1 MTSLPSHMPAPP
13 PQTTAAPPPSGWGKP
28 VLGFV
33 LDVLLAAV
41 VLLAV
46 SVLSGLVWGV
56 VRGFQVSME
65 LRAQGMPADRLA
77 TAVASQLG
85 QPGALAQ
92 LLIALVSTLS
102 AALLLYFL
110 RRPASAA
117 ERRASWRAARVPA
130 TWGWVVLV
138 AAAVFVGSSVLSSL
152 GAQLGIKPVP
162 TNLPLMREAMAQ
174 MPLFLVVFAVLIAPA
189 YEELLFRR
197 VLFGRLWDA
206 GWPRLGMALSGAA
219 FALVH
224 ELPGTTGNGVA
235 ETLQLWLVY
244 GSMGAAFAWLYRRTG
259 TLWAPIAAHGL
270 NNAVAVAA
278 LYWFGIT

>member
-1 MTSLPSHMPAPP
+1 MTAPPLPATPLPLPSAPP
-13 PQTTAAPPPSGWGKP
+13 ARPRRPI
-28 VLGFV
+28 LGFF

-56 VRGFQVSME
+56 IRGFQLAME
-65 LRAQGMPADRLA
+65 LKAQGVPADRLA
-77 TAVASQLG
+77 ALVAQQVG

-117 ERRASWRAARVPA
+117 ERRASWLAARTPS
-130 TWGWVVLV
+130 TWGWVLLV
-138 AAAVFVGSSVLSSL
+138 AVGVFVGSATISALA
-152 GAQLGIKPVP
+152 AQIGIKPVP
-162 TNLPLMREAMAQ
+162 TNLPLMQDAMAQ
-174 MPLFLVVFAVLIAPA
+174 MPLFLCVFAIVIAPA

-206 GWPRLGMALSGAA
+206 GRPRLGMLLSGAA

-224 ELPGTTGNGVA
+224 EVPGTTGNSLA
-235 ETLQLWLVY
+235 ATAQLWLVY
-244 GSMGAAFAWLYRRTG
+244 GGMGAAFAWLYKRTG
-259 TLWAPIAAHGL
+259 TLWASIAAHGL
-270 NNAVAVAA
+270 NNAIAVAG
-278 LYWFGIT
+278 LYWFGAT

>member
-1 MTSLPSHMPAPP
+1 MTSLPSHTPV
-13 PQTTAAPPPSGWGKP
+13 PPSSLPPARPPRPRRP
-28 VLGFV
+28 VLGFF

-46 SVLSGLVWGV
+46 SVLCGLVWGV
-56 VRGFQVSME
+56 VRGVQVTLE
-65 LRAQGMPADRLA
+65 LRAQGIPNEQIAS
-77 TAVASQLG
+77 TVAAHLG

-117 ERRASWRAARVPA
+117 ERRTSWQAARMPA
-130 TWGWVVLV
+130 TWGWVLLV
-138 AAAVFVGSSVLSSL
+138 AVAVFVGSTVLSNL

-174 MPLFLVVFAVLIAPA
+174 MPLFLIAFAVLIAPA

-206 GWPRLGMALSGAA
+206 GRPRLGMALSGAA

-244 GSMGAAFAWLYRRTG
+244 GSMGAAFAWLYKRTG
-259 TLWAPIAAHGL
+259 TLWAPVAAHGL

-278 LYWFGIT
+278 LYWFGTT

>member
-1 MTSLPSHMPAPP
+1 MTSLPSHTPAPP
-13 PQTTAAPPPSGWGKP
+13 SLPHPAPSSGWRKP

-46 SVLSGLVWGV
+46 SVLCGLVWGV
-56 VRGFQVSME
+56 VRGFQVTME
-65 LRAQGMPADRLA
+65 LRAQGIPSDRIASVVA
-77 TAVASQLG
+77 THLG

-110 RRPASAA
+110 RRPANAA
-117 ERRASWRAARVPA
+117 ERRASWRAVRAPT
-130 TWGWVVLV
+130 TWGWVLLV
-138 AAAVFVGSSVLSSL
+138 AVAVFVGSSVLSNL

-162 TNLPLMREAMAQ
+162 TNLPLMREAMTQ
-174 MPLFLVVFAVLIAPA
+174 MPLFLCLFAVLIAPA

-235 ETLQLWLVY
+235 ETAQLWLIY
-244 GSMGAAFAWLYRRTG
+244 GSMGAAFAWLYKRTG

-270 NNAVAVAA
+270 NNAVAVAG
-278 LYWFGIT
+278 LYWLGAT

>member
-1 MTSLPSHMPAPP
+1 MTAPPLPATPLPLPSAPAARPRRP
-13 PQTTAAPPPSGWGKP
+13 I
-28 VLGFV
+28 LGFF

-46 SVLSGLVWGV
+46 SVLCGLIWGV
-56 VRGFQVSME
+56 IRGFQLAME
-65 LRAQGMPADRLA
+65 LKAQGVPADRLA
-77 TAVASQLG
+77 ALVAQQVG

-117 ERRASWRAARVPA
+117 ERRASWQAARTPS
-130 TWGWVVLV
+130 TWGWVLLV
-138 AAAVFVGSSVLSSL
+138 AVGVFVGSAAISALA
-152 GAQLGIKPVP
+152 AQIGIKPVP
-162 TNLPLMREAMAQ
+162 TNLPLMQDAMAQ
-174 MPLFLVVFAVLIAPA
+174 MPLFLCVFAIVIAPA

-206 GWPRLGMALSGAA
+206 GRPRLGMLLSGAA

-224 ELPGTTGNGVA
+224 EVPGTTGNGLA
-235 ETLQLWLVY
+235 ETAQLWLVY
-244 GSMGAAFAWLYRRTG
+244 GGMGAAFAWLYKRTG

-270 NNAVAVAA
+270 NNAIAVAG
-278 LYWFGIT
+278 LYWFGAT

>member
-1 MTSLPSHMPAPP
+1 MTSLPSYPPAPP
-13 PQTTAAPPPSGWGKP
+13 PLTSAAPPSGWGKP
-28 VLGFV
+28 LLGFV

-56 VRGFQVSME
+56 VRGVQVTME
-65 LRAQGMPADRLA
+65 LRAQGLPGDRLA
-77 TAVASQLG
+77 ATVASHLG

-110 RRPASAA
+110 RRPAGAA
-117 ERRASWRAARVPA
+117 ERRRSWQAARVPA
-130 TWGWVVLV
+130 TWGWVLLV
-138 AAAVFVGSSVLSSL
+138 AVAVFVGSTVLSNL

-162 TNLPLMREAMAQ
+162 TNLPLMREAMTQ
-174 MPLFLVVFAVLIAPA
+174 MPLFLLVFAVLIAPA

-197 VLFGRLWDA
+197 VLFGRLWEA
-206 GWPRLGMALSGAA
+206 GRPRLGMALSGAA

-244 GSMGAAFAWLYRRTG
+244 GSMGAAFAWLYKRTG

-278 LYWFGIT
+278 LYWFGTT

>member
-1 MTSLPSHMPAPP
+1 MTAPPLPAPP
-13 PQTTAAPPPSGWGKP
+13 LPLPFAPPARPRRP
-28 VLGFV
+28 ILGFF
-33 LDVLLAAV
+33 LDVLLAAA

-56 VRGFQVSME
+56 IRGFQLAME
-65 LRAQGMPADRLA
+65 LKAQGVPADRLA
-77 TAVASQLG
+77 ALVAQQVG

-117 ERRASWRAARVPA
+117 ERRASWQVARTPS
-130 TWGWVVLV
+130 TWGWVLLV
-138 AAAVFVGSSVLSSL
+138 AVGVFVGSAAISALA
-152 GAQLGIKPVP
+152 AQIGIKPVP
-162 TNLPLMREAMAQ
+162 TNLPLMQDAMAQ
-174 MPLFLVVFAVLIAPA
+174 MPLFLCVFAIVIAPA

-206 GWPRLGMALSGAA
+206 GRPRLGMLLSGAA

-224 ELPGTTGNGVA
+224 EVPGTTGNSLA
-235 ETLQLWLVY
+235 ATAQLWLVY
-244 GSMGAAFAWLYRRTG
+244 GGMGVAFAWLYKRTG
-259 TLWAPIAAHGL
+259 TLWASIAAHGL
-270 NNAVAVAA
+270 NNAIAVAG
-278 LYWFGIT
+278 LYWFGAT

>member
-1 MTSLPSHMPAPP
+1 MTSLPSHPTAPPSLPRPAPS
-13 PQTTAAPPPSGWGKP
+13 SGWRKP

-46 SVLSGLVWGV
+46 SVLCGLVWGV
-56 VRGFQVSME
+56 VRGFQVTME
-65 LRAQGMPADRLA
+65 LRAQGIPSDRIASVVA
-77 TAVASQLG
+77 THLG

-110 RRPASAA
+110 RRPANAA
-117 ERRASWRAARVPA
+117 ERRASWRAGRAPA
-130 TWGWVVLV
+130 TWGWVLLV
-138 AAAVFVGSSVLSSL
+138 AVAVFVGSSVLSNL

-162 TNLPLMREAMAQ
+162 TNLPLMREAMTQ
-174 MPLFLVVFAVLIAPA
+174 MPLFLFLFAVLIAPA

-235 ETLQLWLVY
+235 ETVQLWLIY
-244 GSMGAAFAWLYRRTG
+244 GSMGAAFAWLYKRTG

-270 NNAVAVAA
+270 NNAVAVAG
-278 LYWFGIT
+278 LYWFGAA

>member
-1 MTSLPSHMPAPP
+1 MTAPPLPATPLPLPSAPP
-13 PQTTAAPPPSGWGKP
+13 ARPRRPI
-28 VLGFV
+28 LGFF

-56 VRGFQVSME
+56 IRGFQLAME
-65 LRAQGMPADRLA
+65 LKAQGVPADRLA
-77 TAVASQLG
+77 ALVAQQVG

-117 ERRASWRAARVPA
+117 ERRASWQAARTPS
-130 TWGWVVLV
+130 TWGWVLLV
-138 AAAVFVGSSVLSSL
+138 AVGVFVGSATISALA
-152 GAQLGIKPVP
+152 AQIGIKPVP
-162 TNLPLMREAMAQ
+162 TNLPLMQDAMAQ
-174 MPLFLVVFAVLIAPA
+174 MPLFLCVFAIVIAPA

-206 GWPRLGMALSGAA
+206 GRPRLGMLLSGAA

-224 ELPGTTGNGVA
+224 EVPGTTGNSLA
-235 ETLQLWLVY
+235 ATAQLWLVY
-244 GSMGAAFAWLYRRTG
+244 GGMGAAFAWLYKRTG
-259 TLWAPIAAHGL
+259 TLWASIAAHGL
-270 NNAVAVAA
+270 NNAIAVAG
-278 LYWFGIT
+278 LYWFGAT

>member
-1 MTSLPSHMPAPP
+1 MTAPP
-13 PQTTAAPPPSGWGKP
+13 PLPAAPLSLSSPPAP
-28 VLGFV
+28 TRPRRPILGFF

-41 VLLAV
+41 VLLGV
-46 SVLSGLVWGV
+46 SVLCGLVWGV
-56 VRGFQVSME
+56 LRGFQLAMQ
-65 LRAQGMPADRLA
+65 LKAQGIPADRLA
-77 TAVASQLG
+77 TLVAQQVG

-117 ERRASWRAARVPA
+117 ERRASWQAARVPS
-130 TWGWVVLV
+130 TWGWVLLV
-138 AAAVFVGSSVLSSL
+138 AAGVFFGSAAISAVS
-152 GAQLGIKPVP
+152 AQFGIKPEP

-174 MPLFLVVFAVLIAPA
+174 MPLFLIVFAVVIAPA

-206 GWPRLGMALSGAA
+206 GRPRLGMLLSGAA

-224 ELPGTTGNGVA
+224 EVPGTTGNSLA
-235 ETLQLWLVY
+235 ATAQLWLVY
-244 GSMGAAFAWLYRRTG
+244 GGMGAAFAWLYKRTG

-270 NNAVAVAA
+270 NNALAVAG
-278 LYWFGIT
+278 LYWFGAT

>member
-1 MTSLPSHMPAPP
+1 MTAPPLPATPLPLPSTPPARPRR
-13 PQTTAAPPPSGWGKP
+13 P
-28 VLGFV
+28 VLGFF

-46 SVLSGLVWGV
+46 SVLCGLVWGV
-56 VRGFQVSME
+56 LRGFQLAME
-65 LRAQGMPADRLA
+65 LKAQGIPGDRL
-77 TAVASQLG
+77 TALVAQQVG

-117 ERRASWRAARVPA
+117 ERRASWQAARMPS
-130 TWGWVVLV
+130 TWGWVLLV
-138 AAAVFVGSSVLSSL
+138 ATGVFVGSAVISALA
-152 GAQLGIKPVP
+152 AQIGIKPVP
-162 TNLPLMREAMAQ
+162 TNLPLMQEAMAQ
-174 MPLFLVVFAVLIAPA
+174 MPLFLIVFAVVIAPA

-206 GWPRLGMALSGAA
+206 GRPRLGMLLSGAA

-224 ELPGTTGNGVA
+224 EVPGTTGNGLA
-235 ETLQLWLVY
+235 ETAQLWLVY
-244 GSMGAAFAWLYRRTG
+244 GGMGAAFAWLYKRTG

-270 NNAVAVAA
+270 NNALAVAG
-278 LYWFGIT
+278 LYWFGAT

>member
-1 MTSLPSHMPAPP
+1 MTAPPLPATPLPLPSAPP
-13 PQTTAAPPPSGWGKP
+13 ARPRRPI
-28 VLGFV
+28 LGFF

-56 VRGFQVSME
+56 IRGFQLAME
-65 LRAQGMPADRLA
+65 LKAQGVPADRLA
-77 TAVASQLG
+77 ALVAQQVS

-117 ERRASWRAARVPA
+117 ERRASWLAARAPA
-130 TWGWVVLV
+130 TWGWVLLV
-138 AAAVFVGSSVLSSL
+138 AVGVFVGSATISALA
-152 GAQLGIKPVP
+152 AQIGIKPVP
-162 TNLPLMREAMAQ
+162 TNLPLMQDAMAQ
-174 MPLFLVVFAVLIAPA
+174 MPLFLCVFAIVIAPA

-206 GWPRLGMALSGAA
+206 GRPRLGMLLSGAA

-224 ELPGTTGNGVA
+224 EVPGTTGNSLA
-235 ETLQLWLVY
+235 ATAQLWLVY
-244 GSMGAAFAWLYRRTG
+244 GGMGVAFAWLYKRTG
-259 TLWAPIAAHGL
+259 TLWASIAAHGL
-270 NNAVAVAA
+270 NNAIAVAG
-278 LYWFGIT
+278 LYWFGAT

>member
-1 MTSLPSHMPAPP
+1 M
-13 PQTTAAPPPSGWGKP
+13 
-28 VLGFV
+28 LGFV

-46 SVLSGLVWGV
+46 SVLCGMAWSV
-56 VRGFQVSME
+56 VRAAQVTLE
-65 LRAQGMPADRLA
+65 LRAQGIAGDRLGSS
-77 TAVASQLG
+77 VAAHLG
-85 QPGALAQ
+85 QPGTLAQ
-92 LLIALVSTLS
+92 LLIALFSTLA

-117 ERRASWRAARVPA
+117 ERRCSWQAARSRS
-130 TWGWVVLV
+130 TWGWVLLV
-138 AAAVFVGSSVLSSL
+138 AAAVFVGSTVLSAV
-152 GAQLGIKPVP
+152 GAQLGSTPVP

-174 MPLFLVVFAVLIAPA
+174 MPLFLLVFAVLIAPA

-206 GWPRLGMALSGAA
+206 GRPRLGMALSGVA

-235 ETLQLWLVY
+235 ATAQLWLIY
-244 GSMGAAFAWLYRRTG
+244 GGMGAAFAWLYKRTG
-259 TLWAPIAAHGL
+259 TLWAPITAHGL
-270 NNAVAVAA
+270 NNAVAVAG
-278 LYWFGIT
+278 LWFGTT

>member
-1 MTSLPSHMPAPP
+1 MTAPPLPATPLPLPSAPP
-13 PQTTAAPPPSGWGKP
+13 ARPRRPI
-28 VLGFV
+28 LGFF

-56 VRGFQVSME
+56 IRGFQLAME
-65 LRAQGMPADRLA
+65 LKAQGIPADRLA
-77 TAVASQLG
+77 SVVAQRVG

-117 ERRASWRAARVPA
+117 ERRASWQAARTPS
-130 TWGWVVLV
+130 TWGWVLLV
-138 AAAVFVGSSVLSSL
+138 AVGVFVGSATISALA
-152 GAQLGIKPVP
+152 AQIGIKPVP
-162 TNLPLMREAMAQ
+162 TNLPLMQDAMAQ
-174 MPLFLVVFAVLIAPA
+174 MPLFLCVFAIVIAPA

-206 GWPRLGMALSGAA
+206 GRPRLGMLLSGAA

-224 ELPGTTGNGVA
+224 EVPGTTGNSLA
-235 ETLQLWLVY
+235 ATAQLWLVY
-244 GSMGAAFAWLYRRTG
+244 GGMGVAFAWLYKRTG
-259 TLWAPIAAHGL
+259 TLWASIAAHGL
-270 NNAVAVAA
+270 NNAIAVAG
-278 LYWFGIT
+278 LYWFGAT

>member
-1 MTSLPSHMPAPP
+1 MTAPPLPATPLPLPSAPP
-13 PQTTAAPPPSGWGKP
+13 ARPRRPI
-28 VLGFV
+28 LGFF

-56 VRGFQVSME
+56 IRGFQLAME
-65 LRAQGMPADRLA
+65 LKAQGIPADRLA
-77 TAVASQLG
+77 SVVAQRVG

-117 ERRASWRAARVPA
+117 ERRASWLAARTPS
-130 TWGWVVLV
+130 TWGWVLLV
-138 AAAVFVGSSVLSSL
+138 AVGVFVGSATISALA
-152 GAQLGIKPVP
+152 AQIGIKPVP
-162 TNLPLMREAMAQ
+162 TNLPLMQDAMAQ
-174 MPLFLVVFAVLIAPA
+174 MPLFLCVFAIVIAPA

-206 GWPRLGMALSGAA
+206 GRPRLGMLLSGAA

-224 ELPGTTGNGVA
+224 EVPGTTGNSLA
-235 ETLQLWLVY
+235 ATAQLWLVY
-244 GSMGAAFAWLYRRTG
+244 GGMGAAFAWLYKRTG
-259 TLWAPIAAHGL
+259 TLWASIAAHGL
-270 NNAVAVAA
+270 NNAIAVAG
-278 LYWFGIT
+278 LYWFGAT

>member
-1 MTSLPSHMPAPP
+1 MTAPPLPATPLPLPSAPP
-13 PQTTAAPPPSGWGKP
+13 ARPRRPI
-28 VLGFV
+28 LGFF

-56 VRGFQVSME
+56 IRGFQLAME
-65 LRAQGMPADRLA
+65 LKAQGVPADRLA
-77 TAVASQLG
+77 ALVAQQVG

-117 ERRASWRAARVPA
+117 ERRASWLAARAPA
-130 TWGWVVLV
+130 TWGWVLLV
-138 AAAVFVGSSVLSSL
+138 AVGVFVGSATISALA
-152 GAQLGIKPVP
+152 AQIGIKPVP
-162 TNLPLMREAMAQ
+162 TNLPLMQDAMAQ
-174 MPLFLVVFAVLIAPA
+174 MPLFLCVFAIVIAPA

-206 GWPRLGMALSGAA
+206 GRPRLGMLLSGAA

-224 ELPGTTGNGVA
+224 EVPGTTGNSLA
-235 ETLQLWLVY
+235 ATAQLWLVY
-244 GSMGAAFAWLYRRTG
+244 GGMGVAFAWLYKRTG
-259 TLWAPIAAHGL
+259 TLWASIAAHGL
-270 NNAVAVAA
+270 NNAIAVAG
-278 LYWFGIT
+278 LYWFGAT

>member
-1 MTSLPSHMPAPP
+1 MTAPPLPATPLPLPSAPP
-13 PQTTAAPPPSGWGKP
+13 ARPRRPI
-28 VLGFV
+28 LGFF

-56 VRGFQVSME
+56 IRGFQLAME
-65 LRAQGMPADRLA
+65 LKAQGVPADRLA
-77 TAVASQLG
+77 ALVAQQVG

-117 ERRASWRAARVPA
+117 ERRVSWLAARAPA
-130 TWGWVVLV
+130 TWGWVLLV
-138 AAAVFVGSSVLSSL
+138 AVGVFVGSATISALA
-152 GAQLGIKPVP
+152 AQIGIKPVP
-162 TNLPLMREAMAQ
+162 TNLPLMQDAMAQ
-174 MPLFLVVFAVLIAPA
+174 MPLFLCVFAIVIAPA

-206 GWPRLGMALSGAA
+206 GRPRLGMLLSGAA

-224 ELPGTTGNGVA
+224 EVPGTTGNSLA
-235 ETLQLWLVY
+235 ATAQLWLVY
-244 GSMGAAFAWLYRRTG
+244 GGMGAAFAWLYKRTG

-270 NNAVAVAA
+270 NNAIAVAG
-278 LYWFGIT
+278 LYWFGAT

>member
-1 MTSLPSHMPAPP
+1 MTSLPSHPPAPP
-13 PQTTAAPPPSGWGKP
+13 CLPGSVPPSGWGKP

-33 LDVLLAAV
+33 FEVLLAAI

-46 SVLSGLVWGV
+46 SVLCGLVWGV
-56 VRGFQVSME
+56 ARGVQVAME
-65 LRAQGMPADRLA
+65 LRAHGIAGDRLA
-77 TAVASQLG
+77 ATVASHLG

-117 ERRASWRAARVPA
+117 ERRASWQAARVPA
-130 TWGWVVLV
+130 TWGWVLLV
-138 AAAVFVGSSVLSSL
+138 ALAVFVGSSLLSHL
-152 GAQLGIKPVP
+152 GTHLGIKPVP
-162 TNLPLMREAMAQ
+162 TNLPLMREAMTQ
-174 MPLFLVVFAVLIAPA
+174 MPLFLIVFAVLLAPA

-206 GWPRLGMALSGAA
+206 GRPRLGMALSGAA

-244 GSMGAAFAWLYRRTG
+244 GSMGAAFAWLYKRTG
-259 TLWAPIAAHGL
+259 TLWAPIAAHAL

-278 LYWFGIT
+278 LYWFGTT

>member
-1 MTSLPSHMPAPP
+1 MTSLPSPMPAPP
-13 PQTTAAPPPSGWGKP
+13 PLTNAAPPPSGWGKP

-56 VRGFQVSME
+56 MRGVQVTME
-65 LRAQGMPADRLA
+65 LRAQGVPADRLTA
-77 TAVASQLG
+77 AVASQLG

-110 RRPASAA
+110 RRPASAT
-117 ERRASWRAARVPA
+117 ERRASWQAARVPA

-138 AAAVFVGSSVLSSL
+138 ATAVFVGSSVLSNL
-152 GAQLGIKPVP
+152 GAQLGVKPVP
-162 TNLPLMREAMAQ
+162 TNLPLMREAMTQ
-174 MPLFLVVFAVLIAPA
+174 MPLFLIVFAVLIAPA

-244 GSMGAAFAWLYRRTG
+244 GSMGAAFAWLYKRTG

-278 LYWFGIT
+278 LYWVGTT